1 MIECIENIHKMYK
14 NVRKISDDH
23 EMKIYSAFEVEVVG
37 NPFFLTQVPS
47 IVSKQAY
54 DITTQRL

>member
-1 MIECIENIHKMYK
+1 
-14 NVRKISDDH
+14 
-23 EMKIYSAFEVEVVG
+23 MKIYSAFEVEVVG

-54 DITTQRL
+54 DITTQIL